1 MKHFHT
7 IVVGLGAVGGA
18 ALHYL
23 ARSGHAVLGIDR
35 YAPPHNLGSTHGET
49 RITRLAIGEGPEY
62 TPLVVRSHRL
72 WRDVERETGKHLLD
86 SCGFLAISNPGMR
99 ALSHGVEDFYAN
111 TLRAAETYGIAY
123 TELDAAG
130 IRSRFPQFA
139 VRGHERA
146 YYEHPSGPRH
156 ERQGGY
162 LRVEE
167 CVRAQLA
174 LAGRHGA
181 TLALGQAVD
190 GFETAPGGGVQ
201 VSVGGE
207 RYRAEHL
214 LITAGAW
221 LPRLLGPHFGDLFRA
236 TRQVMHWFEVTS
248 DPARFA
254 PGPFPCFIWEL
265 PTEMQDGK
273 EVEKPPIYGFP
284 DIGSRGVPGIKV
296 AITTQ
301 GDAPVDPDDR
311 DRTKVAED
319 EVGAMYAGYVA
330 PYLPEIGPRSLGTA
344 ACMYTEAPA
353 GRFVIDTHPQLA
365 RVTFASACSGHGF
378 KHSAAVGEALAHRL
392 TAGVDRDDLS
402 PFTLAR
408 LGEHTAAMRPEQ
420 LAAYRAIMALYG

>member
-1 MKHFHT
+1 MRHFHT

-35 YAPPHNLGSTHGET
+35 YTPPHNLGSTHGET

-62 TPLVVRSHRL
+62 TPLVVRSHQL
-72 WRDVERETGKHLLD
+72 WRDVERETGKHLLNN
-86 SCGFLAISNPGMR
+86 CGFLAISNPDKGDVGPG
-99 ALSHGVEDFYAN
+99 AGDFYAN
-111 TLRAAETYGIAY
+111 TLRAAEEYGIAY

-146 YYEHPSGPRH
+146 YYEHPSGSRH

-162 LRVEE
+162 LLVEE
-167 CVRAQLA
+167 CVRAQLD
-174 LAGRHGA
+174 LAQRHGA

-190 GFETAPGGGVQ
+190 GIDTAPGGGVQ
-201 VSVGGE
+201 VTVGGE
-207 RYRAEHL
+207 RYLAEHL

-221 LPRLLGPHFGDLFRA
+221 LPRLLGPHFGDLFRV
-236 TRQVMHWFEVTS
+236 TRQVMHWFEIGS

-254 PGPFPCFIWEL
+254 PGRFPCFIWEL
-265 PTEMQDGK
+265 PTVMQEGT
-273 EVEKPPIYGFP
+273 EPRHIYGFP
-284 DIGSRGVPGIKV
+284 DIGSRRVPGIKI
-296 AITTQ
+296 ATGQRELI
-301 GDAPVDPDDR
+301 ADPDDR
-311 DRTKVAED
+311 NRTEVADGEID
-319 EVGAMYAGYVA
+319 AMYAGYVA
-330 PYLPEIGPRSLGTA
+330 PYLPEIGSRSLGTA
-344 ACMYTEAPA
+344 ACMYTLAPDS
-353 GRFVIDTHPQLA
+353 RFVIDTHPQLE

-392 TAGVDRDDLS
+392 TAGVSSDDLS
-402 PFTLAR
+402 RFTFAQ